1 MCISACSSSPFS
13 TSEESRQKPLFLDEN
28 FKGFDLMTIE
38 TEEYIFDLDNDMKEM
53 VATKLRT
60 ESNINKRTLKLIDN
74 IFDKNGKSISYERNA
89 NVTAREAYHNNTANC
104 LSLTIMAYALAT
116 EAGLN
121 VKFQQIDIPEYWV
134 RNRQYNLLTG
144 HINLLVNQNRFLR
157 KNIISE
163 GNGLQIDFDPQAS
176 KSTFKKFVI
185 EKNTVIAMF
194 YNNKGAEALID
205 ADYVSAYGYFKAAVL
220 IAPLFSSAWSNL
232 GILYK
237 LTNQH
242 QEAKVA
248 YLYAISL
255 DHDNLTAME
264 NLAIILSQQ
273 GNIKEAQAI
282 KQKLH
287 FKRIK
292 NPYYYAL
299 LADEAFNNGQ
309 TRQAIN
315 FYNKAIKL
323 ERRVHEFYYR
333 LATVYSYTGEVTL
346 AKKALTKA
354 ITYTKNAHTE
364 EFYIAK
370 LHLLVHLNS
379 KY

>member
-1 MCISACSSSPFS
+1 MMP
-13 TSEESRQKPLFLDEN
+13 
-28 FKGFDLMTIE
+28 IE
-38 TEEYIFDLDNDMKEM
+38 TEQYIFALDNDMKEM

-60 ESNINKRTLKLIDN
+60 ESDINKRTLKLIDN
-74 IFDKNGKSISYERNA
+74 IFDNNGKSISYNRDA
-89 NVTAREAYHNNTANC
+89 NVSAREAYHSNTANC

-121 VKFQQIDIPEYWV
+121 VRFQQIDIPEYWV
-134 RNRQYNLLTG
+134 RNGQYNLLTG
-144 HINLLVNQNRFLR
+144 HINLLVKQHRFLR
-157 KNIISE
+157 KTIISE
-163 GNGLQIDFDPQAS
+163 GDSLQIDFDPQAS

-185 EKNTVIAMF
+185 KKNTIIAMF
-194 YNNKGAEALID
+194 YNNKGADALID

-220 IAPLFSSAWSNL
+220 IAPSFSSAWSNL

-237 LTNQH
+237 FTNQFR
-242 QEAKVA
+242 EAKVA
-248 YLYAISL
+248 YRYAISL

-282 KQKLH
+282 KDKLH

-299 LADEAFNNGQ
+299 LADEAFNNGNI
-309 TRQAIN
+309 RQAIK
-315 FYNKAIKL
+315 FYNKAIRL
-323 ERRVHEFYYR
+323 ERSVHEFYYR
-333 LATVYSYTGEVTL
+333 LATVYSYNGEVTL
-346 AKKALTKA
+346 ARKALTKA
-354 ITYTKNAHTE
+354 IAFTRNSHTE

-370 LHLLVHLNS
+370 LNFLDTSDS